1 MTLLSVENLSK
12 SYGEKG
18 LFKNLNFGL
27 KKGDKTAL
35 VAPNGTGKSTLL
47 NILAGSD
54 HADEGKVMSRNGL
67 RLDMLSQEPV
77 LDKTKT
83 ISEYINH
90 SNTDTVRIINAYHK
104 AVDAQTE
111 DFNDKTHRQFELAA
125 AEMDRV
131 DGWNYEQ
138 RLEQI
143 LGKLDIHD
151 LDQQIGTLSGG
162 ERKRVALA
170 FTLLDNPDLLILDE
184 PTNHLDLDMIEWL
197 EKYLQKS
204 TMTLLMVT
212 HDRYFLDRVCDH
224 ILELDNEKLYHHKG
238 NYSFYLQKKAERE
251 EVFDIER
258 EKAHQFLRKEIDW
271 IRRAPKARTTKSQSR
286 VDAFYEMQDKFSGK
300 KPQVELKL
308 EVQTSRIGNKILEL
322 EGISKAFGDNRIL
335 NPFTYTFSKG
345 ERIGI
350 IGKNG
355 VGKST
360 FLKILTGEIKADSGR
375 LETGETIIFGHY
387 RQQGLEFDD
396 TKRVIDVVKDVAE
409 FIKLSDGNSISAS
422 KFLEFFLFPPAMQYT
437 QIEKLSGGEKRRLG
451 LMMVLLRN
459 PNFLILD
466 EPTNDLDLI
475 TMNKLE
481 EFLLDFGGCGCLIL
495 VSHDRFFMDK
505 LVEHY
510 FIFEGEGKIK
520 DFNGT
525 YTEYREILNE
535 KAENEQKQKPV
546 QQASQVKTV
555 EKEDKSQVK
564 KLTFAEQKEYTKLE
578 KEIQKLEDEK
588 AVLEAKLSAGKVS
601 LEEITEASVRIGEIL
616 ELIDEKSM
624 RWLELAE
631 RM

>member
-1 MTLLSVENLSK
+1 
-12 SYGEKG
+12 
-18 LFKNLNFGL
+18 
-27 KKGDKTAL
+27 
-35 VAPNGTGKSTLL
+35 
-47 NILAGSD
+47 
-54 HADEGKVMSRNGL
+54 
-67 RLDMLSQEPV
+67 
-77 LDKTKT
+77 
-83 ISEYINH
+83 
-90 SNTDTVRIINAYHK
+90 
-104 AVDAQTE
+104 
-111 DFNDKTHRQFELAA
+111 
-125 AEMDRV
+125 
-131 DGWNYEQ
+131 
-138 RLEQI
+138 
-143 LGKLDIHD
+143 
-151 LDQQIGTLSGG
+151 
-162 ERKRVALA
+162 
-170 FTLLDNPDLLILDE
+170 
-184 PTNHLDLDMIEWL
+184 
-197 EKYLQKS
+197 
-204 TMTLLMVT
+204 
-212 HDRYFLDRVCDH
+212 
-224 ILELDNEKLYHHKG
+224 
-238 NYSFYLQKKAERE
+238 
-251 EVFDIER
+251 
-258 EKAHQFLRKEIDW
+258 
-271 IRRAPKARTTKSQSR
+271 
-286 VDAFYEMQDKFSGK
+286 
-300 KPQVELKL
+300 
-308 EVQTSRIGNKILEL
+308 
-322 EGISKAFGDNRIL
+322 L

-387 RQQGLEFDD
+387 RQQGLEFED

-409 FIKLSDGNSISAS
+409 FIKLSDENSISAY
-422 KFLEFFLFPPAMQYT
+422 KFLEFFLLPPEMQYT

-451 LMMVLLRN
+451 LMMVLLKN

-481 EFLLDFGGCGCLIL
+481 EFLLDFGGCLIL

-525 YTEYREILNE
+525 YTEYREMLNE
-535 KAENEQKQKPV
+535 KAEIEQKQKPV
-546 QQASQVKTV
+546 QQVSQVKTV
-555 EKEDKSQVK
+555 EKEEASPVK

-601 LEEITEASVRIGEIL
+601 LDEITEASVRIGEIL

-631 RM
+631 RI

>member
-47 NILAGSD
+47 NILAGLD

-481 EFLLDFGGCGCLIL
+481 EFLLDFGGCLIL